1 MNQNKQ
7 RKRFRQLAAG
17 MSLALMLCMSGVL
30 SASPLQVQRMSVKL
44 ENGTLR
50 ELFHLIEEKFD
61 YSFLVRNND
70 IDLNERLT
78 LDVTDQPVE
87 NILTDALKKQDATF
101 TVNNQR
107 ILVYKANG
115 KQPRSYPVASSS
127 SSSPAQQQ
135 QGKVVIKG
143 KIIDESGEP
152 LPGVSVYTKDMTS
165 GTISDPDGKFSLP
178 VNHANDSVYFS
189 YVGYRTER
197 ILAQSYRNKNVL
209 IKLVSNAVQMSE
221 LVVVAYGSTNRKT
234 FTGSVSALTADDIQR
249 NKSNNILSSL
259 QGTIPGLRLE
269 NKSQRDGR
277 SQPHIVIRGASSINS
292 SISPLYI
299 IDGAPSD
306 AIEQLNPDD
315 IESVSVLK
323 DAVAISLYGA
333 RATNGVILISTKQGR
348 RNTHQKASVRY
359 TGQIGFSNRTGKDY
373 KMVSPK
379 DYYELSWE
387 ALRNGAEDNP
397 GLLTAGGKKYASAA
411 EYATSELLNVFGYNA
426 YDKAQPVGLDG
437 KLDPSAK
444 LLWWEDYSESLI
456 KTGLKH
462 EHTFNINNATDKLKY
477 YISAGYLNQKGLNP
491 GNGGFDRFTARTN
504 LSYEINRYVT
514 VGINLGMSNSTTK
527 TNSINNGYA
536 DFATYA
542 RLTPGLYPL
551 YKRNEQGELVYDENG
566 QRVLDFGNGPANILN
581 SRRPNVTSQEGGCNP
596 LGTLDLDKSRYKS
609 RYYFTNFFVDV
620 NLCEGLKF
628 KTSYSGNTSYSDSKF
643 YRNRTIGESKGK
655 GLLIVNTSQTMHWT
669 VNSILSYDKAWG
681 SDHRLRLLLGSE
693 INERAN
699 SSVNASAT
707 GFAFEGMDELVNGST
722 IVKPA
727 LGAGSS
733 SSDRLVGF
741 FSRAEYDLYN
751 RYFFSAS
758 LRRDGSSRFHPDTRW
773 GNFWSAGA
781 SWIISQEKFLQNCKW
796 LSLLKLRVSYGTS
809 GNIGTNDYR
818 SYYATGYMF
827 LGTPGVYISELA
839 NKNLK
844 WEINKQLNVGIDAA
858 FVNDRI
864 RLTLDWYNRQTDD
877 LFYNVPLSPSIGFK
891 QVLRNIGSLRNR
903 GLELSITTRNI
914 QTKDF
919 EWTTNFNISN
929 NKNEILALNQDEFIT
944 GNRIYKVGQSTTE
957 FFIREYAGVNPENG
971 KPQWYIDEVSTQTGE
986 RTGNRV
992 TTENW
997 NETVIKTIKLD
1008 DGSTKTVRNLGRY
1021 SVGNYTPTIS
1031 GGLYNTFRI
1040 GNFDLGILVNYS
1052 LGAKILMADYA
1063 PLTNSGSSTVKLFH
1077 HDMLNRWQKKG
1088 DVTDIPRL
1096 TTTSVN
1102 NYTGSF
1108 SYTSTFYMRS
1118 GDYLKLK
1125 TLHLGYMLP
1134 SKMNKALHIAGAQ
1147 FYLQADNVCY
1157 FSAEQGFDPEQV
1169 SGGVVTNSF
1178 PTLSTYS
1185 VGVKL
1190 DF

>member
-17 MSLALMLCMSGVL
+17 MSLALMLCISGVSGVL

-323 DAVAISLYGA
+323 DAAAISLYGA

-411 EYATSELLNVFGYNA
+411 EYATSELL
-426 YDKAQPVGLDG
+426 L
-437 KLDPSAK
+437 
-444 LLWWEDYSESLI
+444 SLI
-456 KTGLKH
+456 
-462 EHTFNINNATDKLKY
+462 
-477 YISAGYLNQKGLNP
+477 
-491 GNGGFDRFTARTN
+491 
-504 LSYEINRYVT
+504 
-514 VGINLGMSNSTTK
+514 
-527 TNSINNGYA
+527 
-536 DFATYA
+536 
-542 RLTPGLYPL
+542 
-551 YKRNEQGELVYDENG
+551 
-566 QRVLDFGNGPANILN
+566 
-581 SRRPNVTSQEGGCNP
+581 
-596 LGTLDLDKSRYKS
+596 
-609 RYYFTNFFVDV
+609 
-620 NLCEGLKF
+620 
-628 KTSYSGNTSYSDSKF
+628 
-643 YRNRTIGESKGK
+643 
-655 GLLIVNTSQTMHWT
+655 
-669 VNSILSYDKAWG
+669 
-681 SDHRLRLLLGSE
+681 
-693 INERAN
+693 
-699 SSVNASAT
+699 
-707 GFAFEGMDELVNGST
+707 
-722 IVKPA
+722 
-727 LGAGSS
+727 
-733 SSDRLVGF
+733 
-741 FSRAEYDLYN
+741 
-751 RYFFSAS
+751 
-758 LRRDGSSRFHPDTRW
+758 
-773 GNFWSAGA
+773 
-781 SWIISQEKFLQNCKW
+781 
-796 LSLLKLRVSYGTS
+796 
-809 GNIGTNDYR
+809 
-818 SYYATGYMF
+818 
-827 LGTPGVYISELA
+827 
-839 NKNLK
+839 
-844 WEINKQLNVGIDAA
+844 
-858 FVNDRI
+858 
-864 RLTLDWYNRQTDD
+864 
-877 LFYNVPLSPSIGFK
+877 
-891 QVLRNIGSLRNR
+891 
-903 GLELSITTRNI
+903 
-914 QTKDF
+914 
-919 EWTTNFNISN
+919 
-929 NKNEILALNQDEFIT
+929 
-944 GNRIYKVGQSTTE
+944 
-957 FFIREYAGVNPENG
+957 
-971 KPQWYIDEVSTQTGE
+971 
-986 RTGNRV
+986 
-992 TTENW
+992 
-997 NETVIKTIKLD
+997 
-1008 DGSTKTVRNLGRY
+1008 
-1021 SVGNYTPTIS
+1021 
-1031 GGLYNTFRI
+1031 
-1040 GNFDLGILVNYS
+1040 
-1052 LGAKILMADYA
+1052 
-1063 PLTNSGSSTVKLFH
+1063 
-1077 HDMLNRWQKKG
+1077 
-1088 DVTDIPRL
+1088 
-1096 TTTSVN
+1096 
-1102 NYTGSF
+1102 
-1108 SYTSTFYMRS
+1108 
-1118 GDYLKLK
+1118 
-1125 TLHLGYMLP
+1125 
-1134 SKMNKALHIAGAQ
+1134 HI
-1147 FYLQADNVCY
+1147 
-1157 FSAEQGFDPEQV
+1157 
-1169 SGGVVTNSF
+1169 
-1178 PTLSTYS
+1178 
-1185 VGVKL
+1185 
-1190 DF
+1190 